1 MARSCACENLGRGA
15 RGDTGPFFSTSQEL
29 YQSYGPHHEMAAAAA
44 EGPKTLFSLVVRDAE
59 KLKKLWAAFN
69 FLSRVGKDLILEAEG
84 DWLKLRALN
93 ESKTAYSVVELESS
107 FFGPH
112 GVLLHPDID
121 TFSCRVNLR
130 QLCAVCKNL
139 SKTSERVTIRA
150 ESAAD
155 NSYQLVV
162 EMQSKDTGI
171 LRLHRLQYSDC
182 EVIDAVF
189 EDQGASRL
197 QASNKIFNQ
206 MLSNMY
212 QSPEIAVLPTQ
223 DEFKVRSFHAIDHG
237 QDKKHV
243 TTDLNIETQDF
254 DFYECK
260 EEGNRSAGG
269 GRGGGSSSACSGPGG
284 DGTNDVADSDSQV
297 EANRSK
303 KELVFCVRELKAILG
318 LCDSIG
324 NENFNMYWTTAGM
337 PVKFECKTPGLGFT
351 GTVILTTVV
360 QRTQFPSSAAGNAA
374 IAGSG
379 AASASATNGNGKKR
393 SSGASNKAGGGSKK
407 KATTTSAAPAED
419 DDEMDVQPTRGRGS
433 GKGKRRVEDDDDDDD
448 DE

>member
-1 MARSCACENLGRGA
+1 
-15 RGDTGPFFSTSQEL
+15 
-29 YQSYGPHHEMAAAAA
+29 
-44 EGPKTLFSLVVRDAE
+44 
-59 KLKKLWAAFN
+59 
-69 FLSRVGKDLILEAEG
+69 
-84 DWLKLRALN
+84 
-93 ESKTAYSVVELESS
+93 
-107 FFGPH
+107 
-112 GVLLHPDID
+112 
-121 TFSCRVNLR
+121 
-130 QLCAVCKNL
+130 L
-139 SKTSERVTIRA
+139 SKTSEKVTIRA

-162 EMQSKDTGI
+162 EMQSKETGI
-171 LRLHRLQYSDC
+171 LRLHRLQYWDC

-212 QSPEIAVLPTQ
+212 HSPEIAVMPTQ
-223 DEFKVRSFHAIDHG
+223 DEFKVRSFHAIDHS

-260 EEGNRSAGG
+260 EEGDGGAGG
-269 GRGGGSSSACSGPGG
+269 GRGGSSSSSSSGAFNGRGG
-284 DGTNDVADSDSQV
+284 DDTNDAAESDSQV

-324 NENFNMYWTTAGM
+324 NENFNMYWTEAGM

-360 QRTQFPSSAAGNAA
+360 QRTQSSSSAAGNAA

-379 AASASATNGNGKKR
+379 SASASSSSSSSSSNGGKKR
-393 SSGASNKAGGGSKK
+393 NSGGSAPSKAGGGSKK
-407 KATTTSAAPAED
+407 KAATTTSTSAAAPADD
-419 DDEMDVQPTRGRGS
+419 DDEMVVQPSRGRGG